1 VRTLEDG
8 EQTCEAHLSARVD
21 LADEEVDAD
30 VRDASEE
37 RLALLR
43 ILEQPS
49 LGLLERL

>member
-1 VRTLEDG
+1 MK
-8 EQTCEAHLSARVD
+8 AHLSAGVD

-30 VRDASEE
+30 VGDASEE

>member
-1 VRTLEDG
+1 MRALET
-8 EQTCEAHLSARVD
+8 EHVYEAHLSASVD

-43 ILEQPS
+43 ILE
-49 LGLLERL
+49 